1 MTTPTNWL
9 LLRGLAREQRHWS
22 EFPDVLARTVPGV
35 TVHRLDLP
43 GAGTECQRATPLSV
57 PAMAEDVRARWLAL
71 RDRHPGSWGLFGIS
85 LGGMV
90 SIAWCGAHPGDFER
104 LVVVNSSVSDLS
116 PAWHRMT
123 LGSAGTVLKV
133 LATSDGLTRER
144 LVIGMTTTQCKDT
157 EERARTWATYQD
169 DRPMQR
175 ANVIRQVLAA
185 SRFRAPASV
194 GTPMLVLIGA
204 RDGLCNPSCPRAIA
218 ERYGAPFRVHPTG
231 GHDLSTDDPAWMA
244 EQVRDWVGASAG
256 G

>member
-22 EFPDVLARTVPGV
+22 EFPEVLSRTVPGV
-35 TVHRLDLP
+35 TVHRIDLP
-43 GAGTECQRATPLSV
+43 GAGTECHRATPLSV

-123 LGSAGTVLKV
+123 LGSAGTVLRV
-133 LATSDGLTRER
+133 LVTSDGLTRER

-175 ANVIRQVLAA
+175 ANVIRQVVAA

-194 GTPMLVLIGA
+194 STPMLVLIGA

-218 ERYGAPFRVHPTG
+218 DRYRAPFRVHPTG

-244 EQVRDWVGASAG
+244 EQVRDWVAASRA
-256 G
+256 